1 MSEYIIRYIT
11 PSDDPKIAEI
21 IRNNLRKFHLDIPG
35 TVYFDKELD
44 TLSTFYAEY
53 PEKRRYCIMTDE
65 NGSVVGGVGIAEFE
79 HFEDCAELQKLYL
92 CDEVKGRG
100 LGKKLLQTAEETARM
115 LGYAQ
120 LYLETHTNLKAA
132 IGLYE
137 NSGYRLIEKPSA
149 VCHGTMD
156 RFYIKELY

>member
-1 MSEYIIRYIT
+1 MPEYIIRYIT
-11 PSDDPKIAEI
+11 PSDDPKIARI
-21 IRNNLRKFHLDIPG
+21 IRNNLRSFHLDIPG

-44 TLSTFYAEY
+44 TLSAFYAEY

-100 LGKKLLQTAEETARM
+100 LGKKLLQTAEENARM

-120 LYLETHTNLKAA
+120 LYLETHTNLEAA

-149 VCHGTMD
+149 VCHGTMN
-156 RFYIKELY
+156 RFYIKKLF